1 MHKLI
6 RQLLIITALLYGFVS
21 PAQLARG
28 PQRRSAPRRQNARPG
43 PSNSRPGMSEE
54 LPNAGVTEPLP
65 AIQPGTAR
73 PMRPPAP
80 PTTQFQGTPPRGS
93 QNGRGGNALQGLFK
107 RRARPGQDGTEGKKP
122 QAPGD
127 RRPQTQRPTFPN
139 WRPGGVA
146 PAPKPD
152 AIKPSRPRPSQ
163 APGTVPESIKPPRH
177 PESGS
182 RPTRP
187 RPPSWRPRPGDTGAS
202 PPSKPA
208 FRPPS
213 RPPRSPSRGSLRRP
227 APVIKNYYY
236 GSSRPW
242 RPYWYRSYYFPQ
254 FPRVYYESWH
264 VLQPQTY
271 YPMPSLPEQFR
282 LSATVGSRIEFELE
296 EDVDSGYIWFAS
308 YDDYFCQVDIEH
320 LRVPYEPPR
329 YLQESN
335 PLAAFQIEM
344 FNPGDTML
352 ELVYAK
358 PLEYE
363 LGGEALKKIQVF
375 MEISEAEEE

>member
-1 MHKLI
+1 M
-6 RQLLIITALLYGFVS
+6 
-21 PAQLARG
+21 
-28 PQRRSAPRRQNARPG
+28 
-43 PSNSRPGMSEE
+43 
-54 LPNAGVTEPLP
+54 
-65 AIQPGTAR
+65 
-73 PMRPPAP
+73 
-80 PTTQFQGTPPRGS
+80 
-93 QNGRGGNALQGLFK
+93 
-107 RRARPGQDGTEGKKP
+107 
-122 QAPGD
+122 
-127 RRPQTQRPTFPN
+127 
-139 WRPGGVA
+139 
-146 PAPKPD
+146 
-152 AIKPSRPRPSQ
+152 
-163 APGTVPESIKPPRH
+163 
-177 PESGS
+177 
-182 RPTRP
+182 
-187 RPPSWRPRPGDTGAS
+187 
-202 PPSKPA
+202 
-208 FRPPS
+208 
-213 RPPRSPSRGSLRRP
+213 
-227 APVIKNYYY
+227 
-236 GSSRPW
+236 
-242 RPYWYRSYYFPQ
+242 
-254 FPRVYYESWH
+254 
-264 VLQPQTY
+264 QPQTY